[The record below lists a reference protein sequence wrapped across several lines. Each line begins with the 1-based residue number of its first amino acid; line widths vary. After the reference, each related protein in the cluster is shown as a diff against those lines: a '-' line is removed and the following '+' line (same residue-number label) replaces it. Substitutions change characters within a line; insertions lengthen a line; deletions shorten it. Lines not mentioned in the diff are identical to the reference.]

1 MRSWQPV
8 SDLSVSP
15 CLSAQALDKKVARV
29 RVGGSNVIMKK
40 LHAALGVEARTY
52 MHKLYVVHPNFMLR
66 AHLTLLAT
74 VEPIYRCKVQ
84 YVETVR
90 LSSRPARARAPLTAR
105 PARP

>member
-1 MRSWQPV
+1 MPQIVFSPNGYNVVYFHAETELPV
-8 SDLSVSP
+8 TP
-15 CLSAQALDKKVARV
+15 
-29 RVGGSNVIMKK
+29 NVTFMKK

-74 VEPIYRCKVQ
+74 VEPIYRKVQ

-90 LSSRPARARAPLTAR
+90 LSSRPARARAPPTAR